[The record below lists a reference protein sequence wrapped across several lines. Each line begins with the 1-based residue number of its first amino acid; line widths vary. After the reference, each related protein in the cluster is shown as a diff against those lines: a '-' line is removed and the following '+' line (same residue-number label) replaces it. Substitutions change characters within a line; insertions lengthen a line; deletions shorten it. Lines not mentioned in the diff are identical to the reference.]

1 MDTAHVS
8 CSGKMACSFRLSFYK
23 VWISVQRFEGN
34 HTVAN
39 ASKYSLMSLI
49 CSSTASIS
57 NAEVDASIFF
67 REKLK
72 RTYPTQ
78 DIQTNKQTKTK
89 TKIVQ
94 VGDGGSGWFLSRL
107 LLFLFYTYIYQFIW
121 NLYIQ
126 AYYNFCDVM

>member
-34 HTVAN
+34 HIVAN

-49 CSSTASIS
+49 CSSTESIS

-72 RTYPTQ
+72 RTCPTQ
-78 DIQTNKQTKTK
+78 DIQKKK
-89 TKIVQ
+89 KKKKKKS
-94 VGDGGSGWFLSRL
+94 GGSGWFLSL
-107 LLFLFYTYIYQFIW
+107 FFLFSFSFFLNFTHIFTSLYGICIYRHTTTFVI
-121 NLYIQ
+121 
-126 AYYNFCDVM
+126 